1 MADTII
7 PNTGS
12 VNQIAADHL
21 RRASE
26 DLERAKRTR
35 LYYVQAAKTHGMSNV
50 KIGEALGV
58 SEGRVRQM
66 LARAE

>member
-1 MADTII
+1 MGNTII

-12 VNQIAADHL
+12 VEQIAADYL